1 MDACNMAMTVKKNRV
16 LIIDDDCKSRCLLES
31 HLLSMG
37 FDPVFARNSEDALTV
52 LSQDPAFALIITDI
66 MSPYTTSSEFAST
79 LKLQEKTNMIPLI
92 GTASF
97 YGLIKLK
104 DKYKTVFNGFLP
116 KPVTRNILENE
127 IEKVMKDWVVA

>member
-1 MDACNMAMTVKKNRV
+1 MAMIVKKNRV
-16 LIIDDDCKSRCLLES
+16 LIIDDDFKNRCLLES
-31 HLLSMG
+31 HLRSMG

-52 LSQDPAFALIITDI
+52 LSQDPSFALIITDI
-66 MSPYTTSSEFAST
+66 MNPYTTSPEFART
-79 LKLQEKTNMIPLI
+79 LKLQEKTSMIPLI

-97 YGLIKLK
+97 YGLKKLG

-116 KPVTRNILENE
+116 KPVTRNMLENE

>member
-1 MDACNMAMTVKKNRV
+1 MAMTVKKTRV
-16 LIIDDDCKSRCLLES
+16 LIIDDDSRSRCLLES

-37 FDPVFARNSEDALTV
+37 FDPAFARNSEDALTI

-66 MSPYTTSSEFAST
+66 MSPYTISPEFART
-79 LKLQEKTNMIPLI
+79 LKSQEKMSMIPLI

-97 YGLIKLK
+97 CGLIKLK
-104 DKYKTVFNGFLP
+104 DKYNTIFNGFLP

-127 IEKVMKDWVVA
+127 IEKVMKDWVAA